1 MYFDDELK
9 SKKMLSKKEEK
20 ISISSIEAS
29 FTNIVSPVKQD
40 QQIGNYPPKNIDEL
54 VDYIP
59 TIETMKSIKY
69 NFLEEHRNIVNTYC
83 SVYSRILDD
92 ILYSNLTNLKNLQKC
107 SEIYLNI
114 NRKIRNTQRENEIII
129 NHIMGKNMDTCI
141 KSLEL
146 TRKFYLDVI
155 TSYCNYFKL
164 LKNPIYE

>member
-9 SKKMLSKKEEK
+9 SKKILAKKEEK
-20 ISISSIEAS
+20 TNISSIEAIYS
-29 FTNIVSPVKQD
+29 NIVSPTSDDKQ
-40 QQIGNYPPKNIDEL
+40 IRNSPPKNIDEL
-54 VDYIP
+54 VDFRP
-59 TIETMKSIKY
+59 TIETMKGIKY

-92 ILYSNLTNLKNLQKC
+92 ILYSNLTNIKNLQKC
-107 SEIYLNI
+107 SEIQFDI
-114 NRKIRNTQRENEIII
+114 NRNIRNTQLKNEIII

-155 TSYCNYFKL
+155 NSYCNYFKL
-164 LKNPIYE
+164 LKNPI